1 MTKLRDVFDVA
12 FFLDFGCPGRDLVL
26 AKLSDYGFAR
36 DLAPLAGPAAL
47 LDEVAAERLR
57 GERRD
62 VLPRPY
68 FERFDPRQAV
78 RRVLDLYQEL
88 SR

>member
-1 MTKLRDVFDVA
+1 MRVE
-12 FFLDFGCPGRDLVL
+12 
-26 AKLSDYGFAR
+26 S
-36 DLAPLAGPAAL
+36 PAEIIA
-47 LDEVAAERLR
+47 DKVVAAVDRFVVR
-57 GERRD
+57 GMMKLRD

-68 FERFDPRQAV
+68 LERFDPRQAV

>member
-1 MTKLRDVFDVA
+1 MKLRDVFDVA
-12 FFLDFGCPGRDLVL
+12 FLLDLGRPGRDLVL
-26 AKLSDYGFAR
+26 AKLSDYGLPR
-36 DLAPLAGPAAL
+36 DLGPLAGPAAL

-57 GERRD
+57 AELRD

-68 FERFDPRQAV
+68 LARFDPRLAV